1 MMAALSKPARTPRR
15 KVKKEACPSK
25 PREGPTQFDQRLPRV
40 SDASAAH
47 ESVFVKN
54 MSTAAETVRRD
65 TRDVQRRRRDL
76 LRRARLEQ
84 GLPATPEH
92 GHLDYAPP
100 PSAPKTPTAKLGSA
114 LLGALDPEPVPVEE
128 PAPKPKKR
136 KPRRK
141 PRSYSDLLHP
151 WQRLLRDQLSLHGE
165 LPGEGPPV
173 ERPADPLLRSLLSP
187 GLAPADIFRQQS
199 QFGSQYDQAGQY
211 DGSGYGGGSGFGG
224 GGGFEVNF

>member
-1 MMAALSKPARTPRR
+1 MPAAAPGDT
-15 KVKKEACPSK
+15 
-25 PREGPTQFDQRLPRV
+25 
-40 SDASAAH
+40 AS
-47 ESVFVKN
+47 
-54 MSTAAETVRRD
+54 
-65 TRDVQRRRRDL
+65 
-76 LRRARLEQ
+76 
-84 GLPATPEH
+84 
-92 GHLDYAPP
+92 P
-100 PSAPKTPTAKLGSA
+100 PSSHGPDAAAVPPA
-114 LLGALDPEPVPVEE
+114 PVEE